1 MTIELP
7 DNQSAGVLQAL
18 GLERR
23 QATASRESVW
33 SNILPWRWWRRR
45 TVEGRWAIIRGVVML
60 AAVGL
65 GFWGF
70 QIACGLEKD
79 SACKPGDWDIAY
91 RSVFRTLQLLTSQFP
106 PELPPNLPW
115 QLQIARILLPIF
127 TLLFTFDIV
136 LAKLGR
142 PFGILR
148 LLRLRDHAVV
158 IGAGDEAEQIARQL
172 KDAHYSVAI
181 VATPR
186 DDTEAARLARLG
198 VVISGD
204 PKIVDTLED
213 ARIYRARALFVLA
226 GDDSSG
232 VATVAAANVVC
243 RRRRDKEAA
252 KLQVVLALGRPDL
265 RSLVSGQIVSAARD
279 SGVELRLYVRETNV
293 ARALFTR
300 FPPDWGLPTGAHD
313 LHLAIVGVGTMGGE
327 LLMQA
332 IRIAAPEPG
341 KRLIVT
347 LIDRDAGRIV
357 ETLRVDRPGIDL
369 CCEMRVLVVD
379 VRTHRIMPDDIDAWF
394 GTAPPATS
402 IYVCCGDDDA
412 NLTMA
417 VGIRK
422 AYSHRDQLSP
432 PLFVYQRRGP
442 ALVNALPHLGGVN
455 FDAFRVIPF
464 GDRNEGFE
472 PWYLLNDEID
482 RLAEISHATY
492 LATLPP
498 ERRGAPA
505 QKEWAELPETFRLAT
520 RARAD
525 HILHKMRR
533 LGWHASMLPTAAAP
547 GVPPGRLEHLAE
559 LEHERWS
566 RERRLDGWTHDAT
579 RDDGLKHHPALV
591 PYGQLDEAM
600 KDLDRSVAVEL
611 VKSVQ
616 SLGLAVRAD
625 YRVGIWFHA
634 EADGDASGPA
644 TAAGRALD
652 RLRVAHP
659 AHHLQVILPLRSP
672 LELAIGETIH
682 NDPEVPMR
690 IEIGLISAGAIFQ
703 TDLDTS
709 RERERAAQLIYG
721 ADRTFVLAAVTG
733 EAAAESR
740 ALAALAATCDE
751 VLVIAT
757 THEMAQSLVKVG
769 GTPGAK
775 LTPVGALNRAD

>member
-1 MTIELP
+1 MTIDLS
-7 DNQSAGVLQAL
+7 DSQSAGLLQAL

-23 QATASRESVW
+23 RAADARESLW
-33 SNILPWRWWRRR
+33 STILPWRWWRRR
-45 TVEGRWAIIRGVVML
+45 TVEGRWAIIRGAVML
-60 AAVGL
+60 SAVSL

-91 RSVFRTLQLLTSQFP
+91 RSAFRTLQLLTSQFP

-158 IGAGDEAEQIARQL
+158 IGSGDEPEQIARQL
-172 KDAHYSVAI
+172 KEAGYSVAI

-186 DDTEAARLARLG
+186 DDVEAGRLARLG

-204 PKIVDTLED
+204 ARTVDTLED

-232 VATVAAANVVC
+232 VATVAAANVIC
-243 RRRRDKEAA
+243 RRRRDRNAPG
-252 KLQVVLALGRPDL
+252 LQVVLALARPDL

-279 SGVELRLYVRETNV
+279 NGVELRLYVRETNI

-327 LLMQA
+327 LLTQA
-332 IRIAAPEPG
+332 IRVSAPEPG

-347 LIDRDAGRIV
+347 LIDREAERIV
-357 ETLRVDRPGIDL
+357 EALRVDRPGIDQ
-369 CCEMRVLVVD
+369 CCELRVLSVD
-379 VRTHRIMPDDIDAWF
+379 VRTHRIMPDDVNAWF

-412 NLTMA
+412 NLAMA

-422 AYSHRDQLSP
+422 AYSHRGQLSP

-442 ALVNALPHLGGVN
+442 ALVNALPHLGGLT

-472 PWYLLNDEID
+472 PWYLLNEEID

-505 QKEWAELPETFRLAT
+505 QKPWAELPETFRLAT

-525 HILHKMRR
+525 HMLHKMRR
-533 LGWHASMLPTAAAP
+533 LGWHASLLPSTVAP
-547 GVPPGRLEHLAE
+547 TVSPQRLEHLSE

-566 RERRLDGWTHDAT
+566 RERRLDGWTYAVK
-579 RDDGLKHHPALV
+579 RDDELKHHPSLV
-591 PYGQLDEAM
+591 PYDQLDEPT
-600 KDLDRSVAVEL
+600 KDLDRSAADEL
-611 VKSVQ
+611 VRSVQ

-625 YRVGIWFHA
+625 FRVGIWFHA
-634 EADGDASGPA
+634 EADGGASGPA
-644 TAAGRALD
+644 LAATRALD

-659 AHHLQVILPLRSP
+659 QHHLQVILPLRSP

-682 NDPEVPMR
+682 NDPEIPIR
-690 IEIGLISAGAIFQ
+690 IEVGLIAAGAVFQ
-703 TDLDTS
+703 TDLDTPQ
-709 RERERAAQLIYG
+709 ERERAAHLIFG
-721 ADRTFVLAAVTG
+721 ADRAFVLASVAS

-757 THEMAQSLVKVG
+757 THEMAQSLINVS
-769 GTPGAK
+769 GTLGAK
-775 LTPVGALNRAD
+775 LTPVGALDRAD